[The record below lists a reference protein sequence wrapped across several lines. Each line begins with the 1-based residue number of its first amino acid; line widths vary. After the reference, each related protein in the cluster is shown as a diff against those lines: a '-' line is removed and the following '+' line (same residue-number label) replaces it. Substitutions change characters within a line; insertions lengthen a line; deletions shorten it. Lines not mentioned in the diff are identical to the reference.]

1 MASNGAA
8 QRLKGHRR
16 LGWLFGLV
24 LLPGLLI
31 GCGFLVTQ
39 LRQGEAQL
47 ERGALQTARAL
58 SQVFDGE
65 LAARAVRLETLALS
79 PHLATGDLAA
89 FHGQARA
96 ALGAAADTDAIVLL
110 EGGRQLLN
118 TRTEYGA
125 SLPPSGAGRLLERT
139 LTSGK
144 PTVSALYI
152 GTQRPVPLIAV
163 AVPLA
168 AGRAL
173 VYGQPAAQLRRFLVR
188 QDLPAG
194 WEATLLDQHGRVIAS
209 SGTAPP
215 GLPGGAEVLA
225 GLARQS
231 EGRIDSGSEAVPHI
245 LSYSQSSLS
254 GWTVVLRV
262 ERGVLL
268 GSLYRELAWA
278 GAAIALTLL
287 GGGAM
292 AWQFNRRTLNAL
304 DQLRLA
310 VEGACAGQKGVRAT
324 PQGPLEIATL
334 ARQFNR
340 MQDSYEAAERRLQLA
355 ASVFSTTA
363 EGIMLADAEY
373 RILEV
378 NRAFETM
385 SGYARH
391 ELIGQSTR
399 ILQSGKQDRGYYERM
414 WQALADHGHWQ
425 GQLWDRR
432 RDGTLFAAHLAITR
446 VCDPSGAVSHYIALF
461 ADITELRLRQ
471 DEIERQ
477 AHVDPLTQLPNRR
490 LLADRMQQ
498 ALARARRNGSQLAV
512 CAMDLDGFKQVNDE
526 RGHDAG
532 DQVLV
537 TVAERL
543 QSLVRANDTVARLG
557 GDEFL
562 LLLADLDNAGLAE
575 EIAGRALQAVREP
588 IALANGL
595 SAHLSASI
603 GIALYPGDAGSAE
616 DLMRLSDRAMY
627 AAKDG
632 GRNQFRRACA
642 A

>member
-1 MASNGAA
+1 MESDGTPRRLNG
-8 QRLKGHRR
+8 HWR

-39 LRQGEAQL
+39 LRHGEAQL

-58 SQVFDGE
+58 TQAFDGE
-65 LAARAVRLETLALS
+65 LAARVICLETLALS

-89 FHGQARA
+89 FQWQARA
-96 ALGAAADTDAIVLL
+96 ALGPAADTDVIALF
-110 EGGRQLLN
+110 EGDRQLFN
-118 TRTEYGA
+118 TRIEYGA
-125 SLPPSGAGRLLERT
+125 PLPPSGAGRLLART
-139 LTSGK
+139 QARGK
-144 PTVSALYI
+144 PTVSALYT
-152 GTQRPVPLIAV
+152 GTLLPVPLIAV

-168 AGRAL
+168 SGRAL
-173 VYGQPAAQLRRFLVR
+173 LYGQPASQLRRFLVH

-194 WEATLLDQHGRVIAS
+194 WEASLLDQHGRVIAF
-209 SGTAPP
+209 SGTVPAR
-215 GLPGGAEVLA
+215 LPGSTGGIA
-225 GLARQS
+225 GQAQQP
-231 EGRIDSGSEAVPHI
+231 EGRIASRSEAAASL
-245 LSYSQSSLS
+245 LSDSRPSLS
-254 GWTVVLRV
+254 GWTMVLRV

-278 GAAIALTLL
+278 AAAVALTLL

-292 AWQFNRRTLNAL
+292 AWQFNRQTLDAL
-304 DQLRLA
+304 GQLRLA
-310 VEGACAGQKGVRAT
+310 VERVCAGQKGVRAR

-334 ARQFNR
+334 ASQFNR
-340 MQDSYEAAERRLQLA
+340 MQDGYEAAEQRLRLA

-373 RILEV
+373 RIIEV

-414 WQALADHGHWQ
+414 WQTLAEHGHWQ

-498 ALARARRNGSQLAV
+498 ALARARRNGRQLAV
-512 CAMDLDGFKQVNDE
+512 CTMDLDGFKQVNDE

-532 DQVLV
+532 DLVLV

-575 EIAGRALQAVREP
+575 EIVGRALQAVREP
-588 IALANGL
+588 ILLANGL
-595 SAHLSASI
+595 SARLSASI
-603 GIALYPGDAGSAE
+603 GIALYPTDAGCAE
-616 DLMRLSDRAMY
+616 DLMRLSDHAMY
-627 AAKDG
+627 VAKAG
-632 GRNQFRRACA
+632 GRNQFRHACA